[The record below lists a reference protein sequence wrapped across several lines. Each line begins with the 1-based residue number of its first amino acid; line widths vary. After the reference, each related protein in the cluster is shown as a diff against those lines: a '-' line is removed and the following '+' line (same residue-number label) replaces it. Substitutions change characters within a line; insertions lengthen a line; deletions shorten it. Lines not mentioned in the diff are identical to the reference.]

1 MTTQKDLIERVAQAI
16 AHKEGFYLKKKL
28 PTVAQRCNNPGN
40 LTHWKD
46 RNGNPF
52 PTANGYVQ
60 FPDEETGWRALRAQC
75 SINIVKRRLSFLE
88 FFSGKPGIYAGFC
101 PKDTTRDPLARKN
114 DPVQYA
120 RTIFS
125 VVLGGDAERFPD
137 GIKTP
142 IHTLIAEG

>member
-1 MTTQKDLIERVAQAI
+1 MTQKDCIERVAQAI
-16 AHKEGFYLKKKL
+16 ARQEGFFLKKPIL
-28 PTVAQRCNNPGN
+28 TVAQRCHNPGN

-52 PTANGYVQ
+52 PTNNGYVQ
-60 FPDEETGWRALRAQC
+60 FPDEETGWRALKAQC

-88 FFSGKPGIYAGFC
+88 FCCGKPGIYAGFC
-101 PKDTTRDPLARKN
+101 PKDNNIDRMVKKN

-120 RTIFS
+120 RNIFGW
-125 VVLGGDAERFPD
+125 VLSSDADKYPD

-142 IHTLIAEG
+142 IHTLIVEG